1 MYGPGLRAISRD
13 CLEDGIGCLGPDERL
28 GVVIVGL
35 NKGSDIGFELIDAAM
50 DAALDLLVG
59 EQREPA
65 FDLVEPGG
73 AGRREVEVVAR
84 LAGEP
89 GFDDLGMVDR
99 ARRAW
104 SRFVEQPVEAAL
116 DKAPTPLAD
125 GLHRHPLARRNR
137 LVA

>member
-84 LAGEP
+84 VAGEP
-89 GFDDLGMVDR
+89 GFD
-99 ARRAW
+99 
-104 SRFVEQPVEAAL
+104 
-116 DKAPTPLAD
+116 
-125 GLHRHPLARRNR
+125 
-137 LVA
+137 